1 MRTTLDLPDE
11 LLKQAEIAA
20 VQRGTSLRELVA
32 SALRIELGTA
42 DERRSKRLLSAPI
55 RLAEDSPMHTL
66 SPAQLE
72 GIDSEAEAEHLLA
85 VYRRR

>member
-1 MRTTLDLPDE
+1 MKRA
-11 LLKQAEIAA
+11 KIAA

-32 SALRIELGTA
+32 SALRTELGAA
-42 DERRSKRLLSAPI
+42 DGCRSKRLMSAPI

-72 GIDSEAEAEHLLA
+72 GIDADAEAEHLIA
-85 VYRRR
+85 VYRGR